1 MLQRLLWGCR
11 FGMPLK
17 GRKRKP
23 SAQRRRERRKPQRQ
37 EIKNVVFFVFLCV
50 LCHSAVNA
58 YVSLTNVMSKSS
70 FTPLIAS
77 IGFYPV
83 VPTAA
88 WVACLLGW
96 GVRTI
101 QLRTKTA
108 DHAPADIAAEVTA
121 AIKAGKAVPGAQVFI
136 NDHWQLA
143 LSLGAYG
150 VHLGQ
155 GDLDSAD
162 IEALRSAGIR
172 LGLSTHT
179 PAELARAKAVQPS
192 YLAIGPI
199 YPTTLKVMPYEPVGL
214 ERLAKWAQ
222 LAAPYPVVAI
232 GGISLERLP
241 GVLACGV
248 QGAAVVSAVTLA
260 ADPQAATRL
269 GLQLA
274 KALP

>member
-1 MLQRLLWGCR
+1 MNAS
-11 FGMPLK
+11 FAPLTH
-17 GRKRKP
+17 P
-23 SAQRRRERRKPQRQ
+23 
-37 EIKNVVFFVFLCV
+37 
-50 LCHSAVNA
+50 
-58 YVSLTNVMSKSS
+58 
-70 FTPLIAS
+70 

-88 WVACLLGW
+88 WVVRLLGW

-101 QLRTKTA
+101 QLRIKTA
-108 DHAPADIAAEVTA
+108 DHTTAEISAQIIAAIE
-121 AIKAGKAVPGAQVFI
+121 AGKAVPGAQVFI

-143 LSLGAYG
+143 LAANAYG

-155 GDLDSAD
+155 EDLDTAD
-162 IEALRSAGIR
+162 IETLRSANIR

-179 PAELARAKAVQPS
+179 PAELTRAKAVQPS

-214 ERLAKWAQ
+214 ARLAEWAK

-241 GVLACGV
+241 GVFACGV
-248 QGAAVVSAVTLA
+248 DGVAVVSAVTLA
-260 ADPQAATRL
+260 ADPRQAAL
-269 GLQLA
+269 NGLEMML
-274 KALP
+274 KV

>member
-1 MLQRLLWGCR
+1 MNAS
-11 FGMPLK
+11 FAPLTH
-17 GRKRKP
+17 P
-23 SAQRRRERRKPQRQ
+23 
-37 EIKNVVFFVFLCV
+37 
-50 LCHSAVNA
+50 
-58 YVSLTNVMSKSS
+58 
-70 FTPLIAS
+70 

-88 WVACLLGW
+88 WVERLLGW

-101 QLRTKTA
+101 QLRIKTA
-108 DHAPADIAAEVTA
+108 DHTPAEISAQIIAAIE
-121 AIKAGKAVPGAQVFI
+121 AGKAVPGAQVFI

-143 LSLGAYG
+143 LAANAYG

-155 GDLDSAD
+155 EDLDTAD
-162 IEALRSAGIR
+162 IETLRSANIR

-179 PAELARAKAVQPS
+179 PEELARAKAVQPS

-214 ERLAKWAQ
+214 TRLAEWAK

-248 QGAAVVSAVTLA
+248 DGVAVVSAVTLA
-260 ADPQAATRL
+260 SNSEQATRH
-269 GLQLA
+269 GLKLFDA
-274 KALP
+274 VPT

>member
-1 MLQRLLWGCR
+1 MTAALAQSA
-11 FGMPLK
+11 FPPLT
-17 GRKRKP
+17 GP
-23 SAQRRRERRKPQRQ
+23 
-37 EIKNVVFFVFLCV
+37 
-50 LCHSAVNA
+50 
-58 YVSLTNVMSKSS
+58 
-70 FTPLIAS
+70 

-83 VPTAA
+83 VPDAA
-88 WVACLLGW
+88 WVQRLLGW

-101 QLRTKTA
+101 QLRCKAAGHT
-108 DHAPADIAAEVTA
+108 PAEIEREVRAAVA
-121 AIKAGKAVPGAQVFI
+121 AGRTVPGAQVFI

-143 LSLGAYG
+143 LAAGAYG

-155 GDLDSAD
+155 EDLDTAD
-162 IEALRSAGIR
+162 LGALRRAGLR

-214 ERLAKWAQ
+214 ARLKDWAAQ
-222 LAAPYPVVAI
+222 AAPYPVVAI
-232 GGISLERLP
+232 GGISLALMP

-248 QGAAVVSAVTLA
+248 DGVAVVSAVTLA
-260 ADPQAATRL
+260 ADPQQASLA

-274 KALP
+274 AKGMANS

>member
-1 MLQRLLWGCR
+1 MTPS
-11 FGMPLK
+11 FAPLVA
-17 GRKRKP
+17 P
-23 SAQRRRERRKPQRQ
+23 
-37 EIKNVVFFVFLCV
+37 
-50 LCHSAVNA
+50 
-58 YVSLTNVMSKSS
+58 
-70 FTPLIAS
+70 

-83 VPTAA
+83 VPTAE
-88 WVACLLGW
+88 WVARLLSW

-101 QLRTKTA
+101 QLRIKAA
-108 DHAPADIAAEVTA
+108 DHTPEQIAIEVMA
-121 AIKAGKAVPGAQVFI
+121 AIAAGKAVAGAQVFI

-143 LSLGAYG
+143 LAAGVGSGSGAGGGAYG

-155 GDLDSAD
+155 EDLDAVD
-162 IEALRSAGIR
+162 ISALRAAGLR

-199 YPTTLKVMPYEPVGL
+199 YPTTLKVMPYPPVGL
-214 ERLAKWAQ
+214 ENLAAWAK

-248 QGAAVVSAVTLA
+248 DGVAVVSAITLA
-260 ADPQAATRL
+260 ADPEQAARDGMTQF
-269 GLQLA
+269 GANKQ
-274 KALP
+274 